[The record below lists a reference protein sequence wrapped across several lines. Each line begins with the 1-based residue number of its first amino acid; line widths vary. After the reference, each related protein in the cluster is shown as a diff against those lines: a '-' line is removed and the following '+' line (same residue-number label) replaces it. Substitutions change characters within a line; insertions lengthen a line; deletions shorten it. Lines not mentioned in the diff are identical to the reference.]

1 VKTARSS
8 LVRTARQV
16 IGEEMTS
23 TYGVSV
29 DKRGEEVERKKRSFK
44 ELKMASIG
52 WLFNV
57 LFELQRV
64 NWF

>member
-1 VKTARSS
+1 
-8 LVRTARQV
+8 V